1 MTDRADAGGS
11 RRLLAHLAR
20 INGRIERALAYL
32 AGLCL
37 AAFTLVILVDV
48 IYRQV
53 LARPLLWPSEWS
65 VMIFVW
71 SVMLGAAV
79 SARRRAHFVVELL
92 PDPPPAVDFVLR
104 VLVALA
110 GLVFAFVLVWFG
122 YQMTL
127 TGLRRLTPMMG
138 YPLVYVFAAFPF
150 AGLAIALFTVEQI
163 IEVLTGRDRTRDEG
177 REGAAE

>member
-1 MTDRADAGGS
+1 MTDHSHAGGS
-11 RRLLAHLAR
+11 PRVLARLAR

-37 AAFTLVILVDV
+37 AAFTVVVLVDV

-92 PDPPPAVDFVLR
+92 PDPPPAVDLVLR

-150 AGLAIALFTVEQI
+150 AGLAIALFTVEQLM
-163 IEVLTGRDRTRDEG
+163 EVFAGGDRTRDEG
-177 REGAAE
+177 RGTVAE